1 MAGKIKLE
9 KCHVMSDESRIYESF
24 ILWIKLREENELFY
38 DVLLFLDAAVWQ
50 SAPPHACHR
59 AAGHWWPVIHSQP
72 LWRGRSR
79 SERSSGHFS
88 IGLSVQ
94 GELSGE
100 RRCCCR
106 SVPPSVDTNTG
117 CSSSL
122 NPPFK
127 TNDPHAGAISEYIG
141 ESNVWCAAD
150 TDDTGVSES
159 AGVTLTRLCSALT
172 SVLHLR
178 YGPSREGA
186 PVRRRGR
193 IWGRGGGPQN
203 PGSYSHTS
211 MLVSISIC
219 CIFLIFFLK
228 SIRTHCVAQP
238 TRRCKLTENKVLAWC
253 CLSANTSS
261 VSSNAPVSLLIKC
274 YKLLI
279 MFSSVY
285 MLFYIWINSYS
296 CDSWMW
302 RRWRIWCWCK
312 CVEITSVHANV
323 VKKQTQEAN

>member
-1 MAGKIKLE
+1 MRVTALRGTDDLSYTRSLSEGGVPGLSGAPVISASGSVWRESWAG
-9 KCHVMSDESRIYESF
+9 R
-24 ILWIKLREENELFY
+24 
-38 DVLLFLDAAVWQ
+38 DAA
-50 SAPPHACHR
+50 
-59 AAGHWWPVIHSQP
+59 AAA
-72 LWRGRSR
+72 RS
-79 SERSSGHFS
+79 
-88 IGLSVQ
+88 
-94 GELSGE
+94 
-100 RRCCCR
+100 
-106 SVPPSVDTNTG
+106 PPSVDTNTG

-219 CIFLIFFLK
+219 CIFFCFFFLNR
-228 SIRTHCVAQP
+228 SG
-238 TRRCKLTENKVLAWC
+238 
-253 CLSANTSS
+253 
-261 VSSNAPVSLLIKC
+261 LI
-274 YKLLI
+274 
-279 MFSSVY
+279 V
-285 MLFYIWINSYS
+285 
-296 CDSWMW
+296 
-302 RRWRIWCWCK
+302 
-312 CVEITSVHANV
+312 
-323 VKKQTQEAN
+323 